1 MALRYR
7 AVAATGNNGEG
18 DGRTR
23 GVPALVDELLMA
35 GLELGQ
41 VLERG
46 LRERVGLNVSQFNV
60 LRVVA
65 GRGERAAHAVD
76 LIRVLGMSSA
86 HATTVLQQLEE
97 RGLVERRESTT
108 DRRRRAVT
116 VTGAGRDALRGARP
130 LLADLD
136 ARLGDAPGG
145 DGTREALCGQ
155 LRRMRLSLR
164 HGLSAQEWD
173 DCIGP

>member
-1 MALRYR
+1 M
-7 AVAATGNNGEG
+7 VTATGNNGDEQAG
-18 DGRTR
+18 GQAVP
-23 GVPALVDELLMA
+23 GVVNELLMA

-46 LRERVGLNVSQFNV
+46 LRERVGLSVSQFNV

-65 GRGERAAHAVD
+65 GREAGTAHAVD

-97 RGLVERRESTT
+97 RGLVERHESAT
-108 DRRRRAVT
+108 DRRRRAVN
-116 VTGAGRDALRGARP
+116 VTRAGRDVLYAARP

-136 ARLGDAPGG
+136 ARLGEVLGRP
-145 DGTREALCGQ
+145 EACAAFHGQ
-155 LRRMRLSLR
+155 LRQMRLTLR

>member
-1 MALRYR
+1 MSPE
-7 AVAATGNNGEG
+7 GNN
-18 DGRTR
+18 DAP
-23 GVPALVDELLMA
+23 GVVNELLMT

-41 VLERG
+41 VLERE
-46 LRERVGLNVSQFNV
+46 LRDRVGLGVSQFNV

-65 GRGERAAHAVD
+65 GREGGTAHAVD

-97 RGLVERRESTT
+97 RGLVARRESTT

-116 VTGAGRDALRGARP
+116 VTHQGRAVLASTRP

-136 ARLGDAPGG
+136 ARLGEALGPG
-145 DGTREALCGQ
+145 DGAAFRAH
-155 LRRMRLSLR
+155 LRQMRLSLR
-164 HGLSAQEWD
+164 HGLSAREWD
-173 DCIGP
+173 DCVGP